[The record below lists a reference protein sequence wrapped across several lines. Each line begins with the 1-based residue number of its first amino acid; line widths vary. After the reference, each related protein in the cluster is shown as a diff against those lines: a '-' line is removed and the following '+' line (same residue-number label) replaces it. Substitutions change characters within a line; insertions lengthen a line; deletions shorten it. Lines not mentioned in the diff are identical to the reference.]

1 VERGAGMRLVAWQ
14 AADLLRHIDAA
25 ITVYGQAMGYPRDL
39 LETRKGYVAAHA
51 HRPDFRAVATLG
63 DHDELLGFGYG
74 YRSIPGQWWH
84 DQVAAALRRE
94 QRRVWFTDCF
104 ELVELHVRPD
114 AQGRGLGAR
123 QLTTL
128 LTGVPQRTVLLSTPE
143 ADERR
148 SRAWRLYR
156 RFFFADV
163 LRHFYF
169 PGDDRP
175 FAVLGRSLPL
185 TEPPS

>member
-1 VERGAGMRLVAWQ
+1 MRLVAWQ
-14 AADLLRHIDAA
+14 ATDLLRHLDAA
-25 ITVYGQAMGYPRDL
+25 ISVYGQAMGYPRDL

-51 HRPDFRAVATLG
+51 HRSDFRAVATLG
-63 DHDELLGFGYG
+63 EGDELLGFGYG
-74 YRSIPGQWWH
+74 YRSAPGQWWH
-84 DQVAAALRRE
+84 DQVAGALRRD
-94 QRRVWFTDCF
+94 QRRWWFHDCF

-123 QLTTL
+123 QLAAL
-128 LTGVPQRTVLLSTPE
+128 LSGARQHTVVLSTPE
-143 ADERR
+143 ADESQ

-163 LRHFYF
+163 LRHFHF

-175 FAVLGRSLPL
+175 FAVLGRQLPL
-185 TEPPS
+185 SDLPS